1 MWQWVKR
8 QQNDWKKKKP
18 RRGRMLK
25 LVMVTQRGLNS
36 KPVVA
41 VYCKLKW
48 IKIVEIKTHGKHCH
62 LWNKWKSAT
71 LRPRGNK
78 LRSKNIIALISTH
91 PARLAHMFGLRLKIL
106 EQGTSTARF
115 LLGQEFPDKTVH
127 PVVKAVDAEHRPFTA
142 AVTSPSSSS
151 SKTLWAE
158 IQDSKTLFKVLK
170 WPAHNSGIYAEADII
185 SPWKS

>member
-8 QQNDWKKKKP
+8 QQNDWKKN

-91 PARLAHMFGLRLKIL
+91 PSRLAHVWIKTQDSWAGHIYCSIPAWSGIPWQNCSSCYESSGRRA
-106 EQGTSTARF
+106 Q
-115 LLGQEFPDKTVH
+115 TVH
-127 PVVKAVDAEHRPFTA
+127 CCCNF
-142 AVTSPSSSS
+142 S
-151 SKTLWAE
+151 
-158 IQDSKTLFKVLK
+158 Q
-170 WPAHNSGIYAEADII
+170 
-185 SPWKS
+185 